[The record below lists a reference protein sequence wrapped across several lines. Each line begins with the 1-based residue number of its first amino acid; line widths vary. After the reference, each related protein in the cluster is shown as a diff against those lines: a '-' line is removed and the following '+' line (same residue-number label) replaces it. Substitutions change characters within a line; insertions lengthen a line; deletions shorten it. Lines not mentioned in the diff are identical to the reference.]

1 MLDSLKR
8 LTKNSAIY
16 GIGHIFARSIAFFL
30 LPIYTNF
37 LPTEDFGVAVLLL
50 SLLAVCNIFYVYGMD
65 SAFLRYF
72 IEAEQIGEKKS
83 IFSTVF
89 YSILGTALLFSVVG
103 YHFAD
108 ELAGLIF
115 GTTAHAELLQ
125 LCFGI
130 LFFDGLSAIPFLA
143 LRAEEKSVQF
153 VSLKSLIT
161 IATLLLNWIFIIHWQ
176 WGLAG
181 IFRANLYASAAGF
194 LLLLP
199 VVFRYLFGR
208 FSLSSFKLLMRF
220 GLPYIPSTLAVIL
233 MDVIDRFFL
242 ERMAGSSA
250 VGLYGAGY
258 RLGMFMA
265 LFIAAFRFA
274 WHPFFLA
281 TAKKPDAQAI
291 FSKVLSYFLLSCAC
305 VFLAISYF
313 IDDIV
318 RVQIGKYHIFGE
330 AYWQSTTVVPIVML
344 AYVFYGAYV
353 NFVVGIHI
361 KKKTQYLPLITGAGL
376 IANIVGNLLLI
387 PRWNILGAAWATV
400 ISYAIMALALYF
412 VAQRLYP
419 VRYEFG
425 RIAKLVTIVGVFY
438 ANFAL
443 LQWGFVSK
451 LGFGLLFIGALF
463 ASESPL
469 QLCKF
474 CFIAMGIR

>member
-161 IATLLLNWIFIIHWQ
+161 IATLLLNWIYIMI
-176 WGLAG
+176 G
-181 IFRANLYASAAGF
+181 RAH
-194 LLLLP
+194 
-199 VVFRYLFGR
+199 V
-208 FSLSSFKLLMRF
+208 
-220 GLPYIPSTLAVIL
+220 
-233 MDVIDRFFL
+233 
-242 ERMAGSSA
+242 
-250 VGLYGAGY
+250 
-258 RLGMFMA
+258 
-265 LFIAAFRFA
+265 
-274 WHPFFLA
+274 
-281 TAKKPDAQAI
+281 
-291 FSKVLSYFLLSCAC
+291 
-305 VFLAISYF
+305 
-313 IDDIV
+313 
-318 RVQIGKYHIFGE
+318 
-330 AYWQSTTVVPIVML
+330 
-344 AYVFYGAYV
+344 
-353 NFVVGIHI
+353 
-361 KKKTQYLPLITGAGL
+361 
-376 IANIVGNLLLI
+376 
-387 PRWNILGAAWATV
+387 
-400 ISYAIMALALYF
+400 
-412 VAQRLYP
+412 
-419 VRYEFG
+419 
-425 RIAKLVTIVGVFY
+425 
-438 ANFAL
+438 
-443 LQWGFVSK
+443 
-451 LGFGLLFIGALF
+451 
-463 ASESPL
+463 
-469 QLCKF
+469 
-474 CFIAMGIR
+474 